1 MSNFFAIRKEPSS
14 GRRRVLMLLSFL
26 LPLILWSAVSYVP
39 FIWHSQ
45 MKVSDPG
52 ASYFKEGQYVKKRLF
67 AEQTE
72 KLKTA
77 GKALPVGIASN
88 PEYVPAPHEVL
99 SAFYKLFTT
108 PPDRKGEPWF
118 YQSMWSSIKII
129 ALGYFSA
136 LLIGLPIGVLCGT
149 YSGLRW
155 LVEPFVEFA
164 RYLPPPAFSV
174 LAVAVLG
181 LYSAPKVFIVFL
193 GTFFQLILIVS
204 KTVSRVEMSLLEA
217 AQTLGTRGPRLLF
230 RVVIPAALPYLYRD
244 MRILLGWAWTWLVIA
259 EVVGNIT
266 GLTWTIHQQA
276 RYRNFE
282 NVYAVIILIGI
293 IGAGSDFILATFE
306 KRLFPWREELGA

>member
-1 MSNFFAIRKEPSS
+1 MFAIRKEPTP
-14 GRRRVLMLLSFL
+14 RRRALLMTASFL
-26 LPLILWSAVSYVP
+26 LPLILWCVVSYVP

-45 MKVSDPG
+45 MAVTEPG
-52 ASYFKEGQYVKKRLF
+52 ASYFKEGQYVNKRLF
-67 AEQTE
+67 AEQSE
-72 KLKTA
+72 KLSAA
-77 GKALPVGIASN
+77 GKALPEGVPSN

-118 YQSMWSSIKII
+118 HESMWSSIKII
-129 ALGYFSA
+129 AFGYVAA
-136 LLIGLPIGVLCGT
+136 LLIGMPIGVLCGT

-204 KTVSRVEMSLLEA
+204 KTVSRVEMSLIEA

-230 RVVIPAALPYLYRD
+230 KVIIPAALPYLYRD

-276 RYRNFE
+276 RYRNFD

-293 IGAGSDFILATFE
+293 IGAGSDFILAQFE
-306 KRLFPWREELGA
+306 KRLFPWQKELGA